1 MNESIGLAHGVSG
14 STANNYYSTVSYTP
28 TTTSGVKLFLTA
40 FVDAN
45 NDEVVHYKN
54 VFYISSKTEEKARD
68 LAVRKMSEEQFDL
81 YQDGLLKIIIK
92 EV

>member
-1 MNESIGLAHGVSG
+1 MKNEFDNDFKVKFQDFSMGD
-14 STANNYYSTVSYTP
+14 
-28 TTTSGVKLFLTA
+28 VKLFLIA

-54 VFYISSKTEEKARD
+54 VFYISSKTKEKARD